1 MGNKIVTG
9 VHPVSAE
16 GPGSDWPASSSNN
29 GRSDDARAIPL
40 ASRIGNLDTRRDCP
54 VSRVSF
60 RTARLRLLLSLELF
74 TMNIGLFG
82 GTFDPVHRGHLAFA
96 QEALD
101 RYKLHRIYFVPAHI
115 PPHKQHQPLSP
126 FVHRFAM
133 LALAT
138 ARQKAFIPSLLEA
151 PEEDAAAIRTNPIR
165 SNPVRNNNVR
175 NNNNVRSNLVRNN
188 NNNGGQ
194 EKPNYTIDT
203 VRRLKQSFKASDKLF
218 VLIGMDAFADIAKW
232 HQAEALFRECEFVVA
247 NRPGYSL
254 ADVAN
259 ALPESLRPR
268 PEVTKPFHK
277 HAATGDLVLKGA
289 TIHLLGDLHQAA
301 SATAI
306 RQAAA
311 VGKPLGRFVDA
322 LVAEYLQ
329 KIGLYRAAKQS
340 SHFDGLRTGSGDS
353 RQVAG
358 ARNAPASPRK

>member
-1 MGNKIVTG
+1 
-9 VHPVSAE
+9 
-16 GPGSDWPASSSNN
+16 
-29 GRSDDARAIPL
+29 
-40 ASRIGNLDTRRDCP
+40 
-54 VSRVSF
+54 
-60 RTARLRLLLSLELF
+60 
-74 TMNIGLFG
+74 MNIGLFG

-101 RYKLHRIYFVPAHI
+101 RYKLRRIYFVPANI
-115 PPHKQHQPLSP
+115 PPHKQHQPLSL

-138 ARQKAFIPSLLEA
+138 AGQKAFIPSLLEA
-151 PEEDAAAIRTNPIR
+151 PPEEDAAAIRTNPA
-165 SNPVRNNNVR
+165 
-175 NNNNVRSNLVRNN
+175 RSNLVRNN

-203 VRRLKQSFKASDKLF
+203 VRRLKQSFQASDKLF
-218 VLIGMDAFADIAKW
+218 LLIGMDAFADIAKW
-232 HQAEALFRECEFVVA
+232 HQAEALFGECEFVVA

-277 HAATGDLVLKGA
+277 QAATGDLVLKGA

-340 SHFDGLRTGSGDS
+340 SPFDGLRRGSSGS

-358 ARNAPASPRK
+358 ARNAPASPRRR